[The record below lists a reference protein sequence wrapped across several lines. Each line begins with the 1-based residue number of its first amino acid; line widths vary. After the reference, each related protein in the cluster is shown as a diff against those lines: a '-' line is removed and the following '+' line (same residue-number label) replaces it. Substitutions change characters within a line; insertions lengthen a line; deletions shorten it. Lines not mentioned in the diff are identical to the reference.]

1 MATPS
6 FYEQWGL
13 NVETYDER
21 TDLTG
26 TPVEGDVDFYVREAR
41 ACGGP
46 VLELASGTGRVTF
59 ALAASGVEAVGL
71 ELSDAMLRRA
81 GQKLEVAADPVR
93 GRLRFEKGDMT
104 RFDVSARFPLIIIP
118 FRAFQALKEPAQQR
132 DCLQSVARHL
142 TDDGRFIVDLFD
154 PRVERLA
161 PGRQE
166 DVTLRA
172 VFAHPST
179 GNEVRVETVE
189 RTNEPLRQV
198 FHEL

>member
-41 ACGGP
+41 KCGGP

-81 GQKLEVAADPVR
+81 CAV
-93 GRLRFEKGDMT
+93 
-104 RFDVSARFPLIIIP
+104 PLM
-118 FRAFQALKEPAQQR
+118 
-132 DCLQSVARHL
+132 
-142 TDDGRFIVDLFD
+142 D
-154 PRVERLA
+154 PR
-161 PGRQE
+161 PI
-166 DVTLRA
+166 
-172 VFAHPST
+172 
-179 GNEVRVETVE
+179 
-189 RTNEPLRQV
+189 
-198 FHEL
+198 